1 MSYFFFF
8 FFQCTNAVV
17 SDVVVRSI
25 PQIVQCM
32 DVLQKRYYSEINVDV
47 LEYEIFSHLLE
58 NK

>member
-1 MSYFFFF
+1 VYVMFMELYINCSCFLY
-8 FFQCTNAVV
+8 CT
-17 SDVVVRSI
+17 S
-25 PQIVQCM
+25 QIVQCM